1 MRYFAATVKVGR
13 RNRREG
19 ASFYGLLTIVAH
31 SHPGAEMGEDMRQ
44 DGLALVRSD
53 IINRIDALAAQRGHL
68 SLART
73 CEEVDGIRHVARTY
87 GLEAVEQLASI
98 LGSALALDGHGPVVL
113 SYLDLIR
120 DAASCA
126 DTGPNV
132 RAAYVAS
139 LSLRMGA

>member
-1 MRYFAATVKVGR
+1 MRHFAATVKVGR
-13 RNRREG
+13 GNQRGRIG
-19 ASFYGLLTIVAH
+19 FYASSTLVAH
-31 SHPGAEMGEDMRQ
+31 YPFGAEMGEDMRQ
-44 DGLALVRSD
+44 DGLALVRSN

-126 DTGPNV
+126 ESGPNV